1 MDFVPF
7 SLDPR
12 DIVYMVAGLA
22 FLGLTFQPG
31 LSQFRL
37 ANIPFFYVLI
47 GAALAFAGIPAIDPN
62 AGGLSAKVVEHAAEL
77 IVIISLAGAGLA
89 IDTRESWKNWN
100 PTFRLLLISMPL
112 TIVAVFLLGHWVVG
126 LDWPSAMLLAA
137 ALAPTDPVLAR
148 SVQVGPPGRKEK
160 PMEVALTAEAG
171 LNDGLA
177 FPFVY
182 LAIAAATFAYA
193 GDGFPQWIWGWFGYD
208 LLYRVI
214 AGWCIGHA
222 IGHVI
227 SKVIYS
233 RFGDASHGGW
243 NAMLVVL
250 AATLISYGITETFDA
265 YGFLAVFAAARA
277 GRANSRGTEKSRYEK
292 YVHHGADQLES
303 ILLALM
309 LLWFGMFIASGGLA
323 GLTWVE
329 VALALVILLLCARR
343 VASCRCWAPIAKTFN
358 ASRWPFS
365 ASAAWARCSTSPT
378 AKTMPTSRRWKPSG
392 GSRRSPFCCR
402 SSCTASR
409 RNLCCPP
416 RKKMSRTTLIGPRTQ
431 ITARDQSERR
441 SAAFHPCQSQTNAR
455 GHEQP
460 ACEFVAQLAEPHNR
474 RARRSCK
481 RHPEQIADQDHRQ
494 IDQRRN
500 Q

>member
-329 VALALVILLLCARR
+329 VALALVILLFVRPASGFLSLLGTHCEDLQRFKVAFFGIRGMGTVFYIAYGQNHADFTQMETIWR
-343 VASCRCWAPIAKTFN
+343 VAAITILLSIIMHGFAAKFVLPAEEEDEPDHPYRAEDPDYRT
-358 ASRWPFS
+358 
-365 ASAAWARCSTSPT
+365 
-378 AKTMPTSRRWKPSG
+378 
-392 GSRRSPFCCR
+392 RS
-402 SSCTASR
+402 
-409 RNLCCPP
+409 
-416 RKKMSRTTLIGPRTQ
+416 K
-431 ITARDQSERR
+431 
-441 SAAFHPCQSQTNAR
+441 
-455 GHEQP
+455 
-460 ACEFVAQLAEPHNR
+460 
-474 RARRSCK
+474 
-481 RHPEQIADQDHRQ
+481 
-494 IDQRRN
+494 
-500 Q
+500 